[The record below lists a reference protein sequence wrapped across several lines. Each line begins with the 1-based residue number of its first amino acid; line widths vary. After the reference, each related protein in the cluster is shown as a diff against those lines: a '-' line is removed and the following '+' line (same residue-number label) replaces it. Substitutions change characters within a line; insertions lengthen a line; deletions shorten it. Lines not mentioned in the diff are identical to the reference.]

1 MRKELVIILVVLA
14 AILGGAVVAGNQR
27 SDRRADTGG
36 QRLADLREQAA
47 RRAAEGAVVV
57 SETPMKDGILRVV
70 EVPRRD
76 IVGVDI
82 VTCVLFVGQTSSI
95 TCLDESRPD
104 R

>member
-1 MRKELVIILVVLA
+1 
-14 AILGGAVVAGNQR
+14 
-27 SDRRADTGG
+27 
-36 QRLADLREQAA
+36 
-47 RRAAEGAVVV
+47 
-57 SETPMKDGILRVV
+57 MKDGVLRIV